1 MARLSKVEFDRIVQS
16 SLFSSLRMVG
26 EDCFDSVLSFVHHG
40 KLRPTENLHLDLLE
54 VDRALDTLYSR
65 FSKVIKY
72 VTVLQISSLLKQ
84 EPPRLK
90 ESLFWMV
97 EELRAEAW

>member
-1 MARLSKVEFDRIVQS
+1 MNKAEFDRIVQS
-16 SLFSSLRMVG
+16 SLFNSLRMVG
-26 EDCFDSVLSFVHHG
+26 EDCLDSVLSFVHHG
-40 KLRPTENLHLDLLE
+40 KLRPAENAHLDLRE
-54 VDRALDTLYSR
+54 VDRALDALYSR

-72 VTVLQISSLLKQ
+72 VTVLQISSLVKQ

>member
-1 MARLSKVEFDRIVQS
+1 MSKAEFDSIVKT
-16 SLFSSLRMVG
+16 SLFSSLRMVS
-26 EDCFDSVLSFVHHG
+26 EDCLDSVLSFVHG
-40 KLRPTENLHLDLLE
+40 GSLKPKQNSPLDLQE

-90 ESLFWMV
+90 RSLFWMV

>member
-1 MARLSKVEFDRIVQS
+1 MNKAEFDRIVQS
-16 SLFSSLRMVG
+16 SLLSSLRIVG
-26 EDCFDSVLSFVHHG
+26 EDCLDSVLSFVHHG
-40 KLRPTENLHLDLLE
+40 KLRPAENLHLDLQE
-54 VDRALDTLYSR
+54 VDRALDVLYSR

-90 ESLFWMV
+90 QSLFWMV

>member
-1 MARLSKVEFDRIVQS
+1 MQT

-26 EDCFDSVLSFVHHG
+26 EDCLNSVLSFVQG
-40 KLRPTENLHLDLLE
+40 GRLKPRENSPLDLKE
-54 VDRALDTLYSR
+54 VDRALDALYAR